1 MLWMLLAC
9 AEPGGPDAAE
19 GTSAGA
25 GGPAAEVA
33 SGNVGGPAAEVAA
46 AAGEVGGVAAGE
58 VGGPAAGVATDWAPC
73 PTCRWRETERR
84 VDPELL
90 AVRALVK
97 AAAPRAALP
106 MPSERS
112 GIPEDPSSF
121 EVFESGDLQPGR
133 WWMSWTTPEGVSFAA
148 RVEGGRATVWAAPFP
163 ADVVEHVGWDPTSG
177 WRRRQQIM
185 VDAPSDAD
193 LVNGAR
199 DPHPLVRLTALRGM
213 ADREEAMF
221 AGTSRRPPAGTPLP
235 DGWRDAMVAG
245 MGSPDPRIRSASV
258 YAAAASGDG
267 PTLAAVAPLVCDADS
282 AVRWNAIHAIGP
294 WWPANAL
301 APWLVDPDLLVART
315 AAAIHYA
322 LEHGVL
328 PTDRVADPEGFSDP
342 FDEELRWVATDWT
355 RPWSATAATRL
366 TAHGSPVQPALWP
379 PLREALPAGPPCQPS
394 GGLWT
399 LDLWSPA
406 LASAPVAVTLTD
418 ADGAVVGS
426 GIVPISLDWTGVLTM
441 PVTSPPRQ
449 ARFSSGANVETVTV
463 SPARQDAVAAL
474 CTAGGPEPRFAP
486 PEIAVDA
493 ARLWL
498 ERAWV
503 HDPVCAALANA
514 ALPALPIQLVAGLV
528 RDADVPTRLALVDA
542 TRDRPEDE
550 RRKVLEAALQGAA
563 PDPALCAVVAPELA
577 VATTHAARE
586 LRACGEVD
594 PASRDAVIDAM
605 IAGRMSQNGIV
616 TLAQTL
622 PKGELVQRAAHAW
635 LVDGS
640 AAGLEIVR
648 GAAGSSPSGMVTLST
663 PIHGVA
669 AVLVFE
675 GRCDVGPP
683 ADVIDDAVIVVA
695 ADPDKPAGRLG
706 VVRLDARQAA
716 RVQTAV
722 CDSRVVWRRPAGG

>member
-9 AEPGGPDAAE
+9 AEPGEPGGAE
-19 GTSAGA
+19 GTSAVDGA
-25 GGPAAEVA
+25 GGPAPEVA
-33 SGNVGGPAAEVAA
+33 SGNVGGPAAEVAD
-46 AAGEVGGVAAGE
+46 AAGE
-58 VGGPAAGVATDWAPC
+58 VGGPAAGVASAAGGLDWAPC

-106 MPSERS
+106 MPWEGSA
-112 GIPEDPSSF
+112 IPEDPSSF

-133 WWMSWTTPEGVSFAA
+133 WWMSWTTPEGVHFAA
-148 RVEGGRATVWAAPFP
+148 RVESGRAKVWAEPFP
-163 ADVVEHVGWDPTSG
+163 ANVVEHVGWDWTSG
-177 WRRRQQIM
+177 WRRRQQIL

-193 LVNGAR
+193 LVNGAG

-213 ADREEAMF
+213 TERENAMF
-221 AGTSRRPPAGTPLP
+221 AGTSHRPAAGTPLP
-235 DGWRDAMVAG
+235 DGWRDAIVAG
-245 MGSPDPRIRSASV
+245 MVSPDPRIRSASV

-267 PTLAAVAPLVCDADS
+267 PTLATVAPLVCDADIG
-282 AVRWNAIHAIGP
+282 VRRNAIHAIGP
-294 WWPANAL
+294 WWPAGAL
-301 APWLVDPDLLVART
+301 VPWLVDPDVLVARK

-328 PTDRVADPEGFSDP
+328 PTDRVADPGGFGDP

-449 ARFSSGANVETVTV
+449 ARFSSGATVDTVVV

-474 CTAGGPEPRFAP
+474 CAAGGPEPRFGPA
-486 PEIAVDA
+486 EIAVDA
-493 ARLWL
+493 ARLWR
-498 ERAWV
+498 ERAWA

-528 RDADVPTRLALVDA
+528 RDADAPTRLALVNA
-542 TRDRPEDE
+542 MRDRPEDE
-550 RRKVLEAALQGAA
+550 RRKVLEAALQGRAGR
-563 PDPALCAVVAPELA
+563 DPALCAAVVPELA
-577 VATTHAARE
+577 GATTVRE

-594 PASRDAVIDAM
+594 PASRDAVIASM
-605 IAGRMSQNGIV
+605 LAGRMSLDGIM
-616 TLAQTL
+616 TLARTL

-648 GAAGSSPSGMVTLST
+648 GAAGSSPSGIVTLST

-683 ADVIDDAVIVVA
+683 ESVIDDAVIVVA
-695 ADPDKPAGRLG
+695 AAPDKPAGRLG

-722 CDSRVVWRRPAGG
+722 CDSRVVWRRPAAGR